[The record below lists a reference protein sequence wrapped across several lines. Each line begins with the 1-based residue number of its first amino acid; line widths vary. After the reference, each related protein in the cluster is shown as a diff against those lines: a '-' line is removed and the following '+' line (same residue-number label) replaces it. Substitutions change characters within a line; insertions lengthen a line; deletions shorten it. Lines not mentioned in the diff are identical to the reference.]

1 MLSLYI
7 INRMADTVPIKE
19 KAPKKE
25 KVVKEKVVKEKVVKE
40 KAPKKEKV
48 LKKKEP
54 VVEEPITTSIEETNE
69 PANVFQNTMNLDSLN
84 GINGIDK
91 EELKRQIIASLMKTP
106 GTMELF
112 NSLQKKMDTND
123 TENINKKIVNVSSQ
137 YVHRGKNYYYLD
149 NENNL
154 NKDFELS
161 LARNEHKNFTDFKV
175 SMFLSKVVLD
185 CNLPFLEFFVEM
197 DDANRK
203 LVFPSFTL
211 LNSDFET
218 KEGEERLFNNAQEI
232 FENICYKQF
241 QEYTNADLEQ
251 AKNAYK
257 GYAELYDDKIGKNV
271 IFPVFDC
278 TYIKFDL
285 KKNQL
290 WSVLDELLNEQ
301 HIYHYT
307 IERNI
312 FFVFINNEFLSY
324 IKNEKGDQVT
334 FPCCLYLVKKTDDN
348 TDYENVYLKDDN
360 TISIVEDKIEHSIFG
375 TQHFFT
381 TDPIDTDRKG
391 RMKRYAAFLD
401 NSLYFLNVSVPL
413 QNMDLDGDAE
423 EADYDENVKTY
434 KDYSSIYF
442 FENNKQLWCV
452 SDVGRYSP
460 L

>member
-1 MLSLYI
+1 M
-7 INRMADTVPIKE
+7 
-19 KAPKKE
+19 
-25 KVVKEKVVKEKVVKE
+25 
-40 KAPKKEKV
+40 
-48 LKKKEP
+48 
-54 VVEEPITTSIEETNE
+54 NE
-69 PANVFQNTMNLDSLN
+69 P
-84 GINGIDK
+84 
-91 EELKRQIIASLMKTP
+91 EY
-106 GTMELF
+106 
-112 NSLQKKMDTND
+112 
-123 TENINKKIVNVSSQ
+123 INKKVVNVSSQ

-161 LARNEHKNFTDFKV
+161 LRRNEHKNFTDFKV

-197 DDANRK
+197 DDNNKK

-211 LNSDFET
+211 LNSEFEN
-218 KEGEERLFNNAQEI
+218 KEGEERMFDNVQEI

-257 GYAELYDDKIGKNV
+257 GYVELYDDKIGKNV
-271 IFPVFDC
+271 IFPIFEC
-278 TYIKFDL
+278 SNIKFDL

-324 IKNEKGDQVT
+324 IKNDKGDQVT

-348 TDYENVYLKDDN
+348 TDYENVYLNDDV
-360 TISIVEDKIEHSIFG
+360 TDTVSIIDDKIEHNIFG
-375 TQHFFT
+375 IQHFFT
-381 TDPIDTDRKG
+381 TDPIDPDKEG
-391 RMKRYAAFLD
+391 RMKRYAAFVD
-401 NSLYFLNVSVPL
+401 NSLYFLNISVPL
-413 QNMDLDGDAE
+413 RNMDLDGDAE
-423 EADYDENVKTY
+423 EATEDENVKTY

-442 FENNKQLWCV
+442 FENSKQLWCV
-452 SDVGRYSP
+452 SDVGRYTP